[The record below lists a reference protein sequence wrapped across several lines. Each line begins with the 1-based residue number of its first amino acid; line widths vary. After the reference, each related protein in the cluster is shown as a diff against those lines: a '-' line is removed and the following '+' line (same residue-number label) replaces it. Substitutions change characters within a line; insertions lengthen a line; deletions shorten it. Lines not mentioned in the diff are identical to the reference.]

1 MKTRPKQPGKMFYLE
16 HILLDLVGLSMYE
29 LPQIKPPQKREKI
42 KERRGKKLPLLGAM
56 HF

>member
-1 MKTRPKQPGKMFYLE
+1 MFYL
-16 HILLDLVGLSMYE
+16 LLDLVGLSMHL

-42 KERRGKKLPLLGAM
+42 KERRGKKIPLLGAM

>member
-1 MKTRPKQPGKMFYLE
+1 MFYLE
-16 HILLDLVGLSMYE
+16 HILLDLVGLSMHL

-42 KERRGKKLPLLGAM
+42 KERRGKKIPLLGAM